1 MRTPDQT
8 NAAQDVAFG
17 YSGTGHA
24 VPRQCD
30 DSGHVGSN
38 KVLKQEGGKVRF
50 IAGKPAGWRCPVC
63 VARREAARAA
73 RQEMAVAA

>member
-8 NAAQDVAFG
+8 NAAPDVVFAHYG
-17 YSGTGHA
+17 AGHL

-30 DSGHVGSN
+30 DTQHVGGR
-38 KVLKQEGGKVRF
+38 KVMQQMGGKVRF

-63 VARREAARAA
+63 VARREAARA
-73 RQEMAVAA
+73 EKSAAAA